1 MAVEMEPK
9 GGKGGRAVERVPRT
23 EDCVTIRAT
32 GAACSRGSSADA
44 SAKCPYT

>member
-9 GGKGGRAVERVPRT
+9 GGEGGRAVERVLRT
-23 EDCVTIRAT
+23 DDCVTIRAT